1 MAQNRVE
8 YPWNVPKVTW
18 VLVFP
23 IAFKYRSFISFA
35 AARVNV
41 TTRIREAEMPLV
53 TSWQVRPVITAVF
66 PDPGPARTIMGP
78 VVCITAF
85 SVNYY
90 ISFG

>member
-1 MAQNRVE
+1 
-8 YPWNVPKVTW
+8 
-18 VLVFP
+18 
-23 IAFKYRSFISFA
+23 
-35 AARVNV
+35 
-41 TTRIREAEMPLV
+41 MPLV